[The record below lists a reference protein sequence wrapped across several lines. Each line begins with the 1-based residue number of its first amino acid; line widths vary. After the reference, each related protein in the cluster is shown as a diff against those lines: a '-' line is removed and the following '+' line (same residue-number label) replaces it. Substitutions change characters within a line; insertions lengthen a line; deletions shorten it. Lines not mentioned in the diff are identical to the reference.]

1 MYSSRSLTK
10 EAMREKAMS
19 WNKENTASAIPAAS
33 PSFPVAGA
41 AMKAA
46 TTTRTRMKLTRIV
59 AKYWNALAA
68 VSEVTYGWD
77 KSQGGEGSVKGG

>member
-33 PSFPVAGA
+33 PSFQ
-41 AMKAA
+41 AA